1 MPKMLRKI
9 TVTLEGKP
17 FPCEVGT
24 SVQELIERNLPDRR
38 ADALAV
44 RVGVAVKGL
53 RWQPQQDCEGTLLSY
68 ADEEARRMYE
78 RSARFVFLLAVREVM
93 PGARVRFE
101 HSVGYGLYATIE
113 CEGGL
118 SGLRVRRLEQHMR
131 QIVEADEP
139 LVRTRWTRQQAMD
152 YFERDAQT
160 DKLRL
165 LRYRPYEHFDV
176 YTCRGMSE
184 YFYGEMLPSTGYLR
198 SFSVQFYLP
207 GVILQLPSPECSD
220 RPAPFQE
227 RPKLLRTFAESAR
240 RANILRCD
248 NAADLNDLIAQD
260 AIRPFM
266 RINEALHERSIAD
279 IADQILE
286 RRARVVLIAG
296 PSSSGKTTFA
306 NRLDIDLRVNGLEPV
321 AISLDN
327 YYRNRGEVPLDEH
340 GKPDLECLESLD
352 VPLFNEHLVRILQG
366 EEVEIPRFS
375 FHTGRREETGTRMR
389 LRDSQPI
396 LIEGIHGLNSK
407 LTEEIPSDLKFKVY
421 ISALTHLNL
430 DDHNRIRTTDVR
442 LLRRL
447 VRDRLF
453 RNATVDRTMS
463 MWDSVRAGEEKYIFP
478 FQEQADVMFN
488 SSLLY
493 ELPVLKKYAYPM
505 LCEVGEE
512 SPWYLRTRRL
522 VKFLNYF
529 LDGVAEDEIPPTSIL
544 REFIGGC
551 TFYKE

>member
-1 MPKMLRKI
+1 MSKQI
-9 TVTLEGKP
+9 TVTLEGVP
-17 FPCEVGT
+17 IACEVGT
-24 SVQELIERNLPDRR
+24 SIQRLIEEHAPDRN

-44 RVGVAVKGL
+44 RVGPSTKGL
-53 RWQPQQDCEGTLLSY
+53 RWQPQQDCECELLTY

-93 PGARVRFE
+93 PGARVRVE
-101 HSVGYGLYATIE
+101 HSVGHGLYITIA

-139 LVRTRWTRQQAMD
+139 LIRTRWTRREAME
-152 YFERDAQT
+152 YFERDGQA

-165 LRYRPYEHFDV
+165 LRYRPFEHFDV

-184 YFYGEMLPSTGYLR
+184 YFYGEMLPSTGYVR
-198 SFSVQFYLP
+198 GFSLQFYLP
-207 GVILQLPSPECSD
+207 GVILQLPSAEGPD
-220 RPAPFQE
+220 RPAPLQE

-240 RANILRCD
+240 WAGILRCE
-248 NAADLNDLIAQD
+248 NAADLNELVAGNK
-260 AIRPFM
+260 IRPFM
-266 RINEALHERSIAD
+266 RVNEALHERSIAD
-279 IADQILE
+279 IADQIVE
-286 RRARVVLIAG
+286 RGARVVLIAG

-327 YYRNRGEVPLDEH
+327 YYRDRDQVPLDAN
-340 GKPDLECLESLD
+340 GQPDLECLESLD
-352 VPLFNEHLVRILQG
+352 VPLFNDHLVRILQG

-375 FHTGRREETGTRMR
+375 FSKGRREETGERMR
-389 LRDSQPI
+389 LRENQPI

-407 LTEEIPSDLKFKVY
+407 LTAEIPCELKFKVY

-453 RNATVDRTMS
+453 RNSTVDRTMS
-463 MWDSVRAGEEKYIFP
+463 MWDSVRDGEERYIFP

-493 ELPVLKKYAYPM
+493 ELSILKKYAYPM
-505 LCEVGEE
+505 LCEVKDD

-529 LDGVAEDEIPPTSIL
+529 LDGVAEDEIPPISIL

-551 TFYKE
+551 TFYKK